1 MEACITDLKAANKS
15 LSTPLLEPQ
24 PPPPR
29 INTSMPHSGSTYRD
43 DDDDDIEDEDHDDE
57 DITME
62 DANNSS
68 ASLTPALSAQTY
80 TAGTSAYT
88 SPQSIQHSP
97 ALDAPRTSHRGSYSS
112 LSTLPSPAFG
122 PQKSYTNNL
131 NDPTNVNVNVKNE
144 YRSSHHH
151 HHQSSTHH
159 SQQHQ
164 HNAAYPPLSLSASTS
179 PTIMPNNANNKE
191 QDHEATAAL
200 LMLNQDRRSTKGGSG
215 SGGSGSSHASTSM
228 NTCERAGGRGMSV
241 KDLLSS

>member
-1 MEACITDLKAANKS
+1 
-15 LSTPLLEPQ
+15 
-24 PPPPR
+24 
-29 INTSMPHSGSTYRD
+29 MPHSGSIYHD
-43 DDDDDIEDEDHDDE
+43 DDDDEIEDEDNDDE
-57 DITME
+57 DVTME

-122 PQKSYTNNL
+122 PQKPYTNNN
-131 NDPTNVNVNVKNE
+131 NDPTNVNVSVKNE
-144 YRSSHHH
+144 YRSSSHHASNSH
-151 HHQSSTHH
+151 ASQH
-159 SQQHQ
+159 QQHNQ
-164 HNAAYPPLSLSASTS
+164 HIAAYLPFSLSASTS
-179 PTIMPNNANNKE
+179 PTIMPNNNANNKE

-215 SGGSGSSHASTSM
+215 GSGSSHASM
-228 NTCERAGGRGMSV
+228 NTTTNERAGGRGMSV